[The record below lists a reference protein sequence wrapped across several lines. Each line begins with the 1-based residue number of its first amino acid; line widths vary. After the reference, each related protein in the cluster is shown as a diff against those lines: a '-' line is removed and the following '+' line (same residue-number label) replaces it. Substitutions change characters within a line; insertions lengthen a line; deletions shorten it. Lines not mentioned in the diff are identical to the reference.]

1 MGLKLLYLDDFIADQ
16 VEGKG
21 FRALLVL
28 GGILF
33 DLEQAGEVERQ
44 WLAAKQQLGFDAGY
58 CLKWNDGTGSRQQV
72 LQRVGTT
79 WPAVLAAAQQAIVSS
94 SVNVLVSCILDTR
107 DSEPRGLS
115 ARVFQTTALEHI
127 LQHLVPVLGSPGD
140 QLLIVVD
147 RPGSASVVTD
157 PTALAMQAYQ
167 HQGAGADAPFA
178 AFAQYRSSGC
188 SSPILAFNL
197 PPLAPT
203 TCPVGLLST
212 VTKTDNHMQM
222 ADIVCGF
229 FGSWLKNELGPP
241 GQALFPDETLARSR
255 DGVRP
260 LFTKVFANEGDVP
273 SRRAFGHGIIVFPHG
288 MSYYDT
294 LYSAITST

>member
-1 MGLKLLYLDDFIADQ
+1 MGLKLLYLDDFLADQ
-16 VEGKG
+16 MEGQG
-21 FRALLVL
+21 FRALLVI

-33 DLEQAGEVERQ
+33 DLEQAGEVEHQ
-44 WLAAKQQLGFDAGY
+44 WIAAKQQLGFDHGY

-79 WPAVLAAAQQAIVSS
+79 WPAVLAVARQAITSS
-94 SVNVLVSCILDTR
+94 PVTLLIGCMLDTR
-107 DSEPRGLS
+107 PSSPHGLS
-115 ARVFQTTALEHI
+115 ARVFQTTALKFI
-127 LQHLVPVLGSPGD
+127 LQHLIPSLELGD
-140 QLLIVVD
+140 QLAVVVD
-147 RPGSASVVTD
+147 RPGNA
-157 PTALAMQAYQ
+157 PTVDNPATLATQAYQ

-178 AFAQYRSSGC
+178 AFAEYRSVGC
-188 SSPILAFNL
+188 PSTVGSLNL
-197 PPLAPT
+197 MPLGHS

-222 ADIVCGF
+222 ADMVCGF

-241 GQALFPDETLARSR
+241 GQAPFPDETLARSR

-260 LFTKVFANEGDVP
+260 LFTKVFSNEGDVP

-294 LYSAITST
+294 LYSAITGT

>member
-1 MGLKLLYLDDFIADQ
+1 MGLKLLYLDDFIVDQ
-16 VEGKG
+16 IEGQG
-21 FRALLVL
+21 FRALLVI

-44 WLAAKQQLGFDAGY
+44 WLAAKQQVVLDSGY
-58 CLKWNDGTGSRQQV
+58 CLKWNDGTGTRQRALQQV
-72 LQRVGTT
+72 RTT
-79 WPAVLAAAQQAIVSS
+79 WPVVLAAAQQAIVSS
-94 SVNVLVSCILDTR
+94 PVNVIVSCILDTR
-107 DSEPRGLS
+107 DNEPRGLS

-127 LQHLVPVLGSPGD
+127 LQHLIPAFGPGD
-140 QLLIVVD
+140 QLLIVID
-147 RPGSASVVTD
+147 RPGSAPVVTD
-157 PTALAMQAYQ
+157 PAALAMQAYQ

-188 SSPILAFNL
+188 SSPISAYNL

-212 VTKTDNHMQM
+212 VTQTDNHMQM
-222 ADIVCGF
+222 ADMVCGF
-229 FGSWLKNELGPP
+229 FGSWLRSELGPP
-241 GQALFPDETLARSR
+241 GQAPFPDETLIRGR

-294 LYSAITST
+294 LYSAITDT